1 MDSETKKLALGLV
14 VMCGFLVILLSIALD
29 RETEREDKQKQN
41 WIEQGYPIG
50 Q

>member
-1 MDSETKKLALGLV
+1 MDSETKKLALGLIAL
-14 VMCGFLVILLSIALD
+14 CSFAFILLSIALD
-29 RETEREDKQKQN
+29 RETEREEKQKQN